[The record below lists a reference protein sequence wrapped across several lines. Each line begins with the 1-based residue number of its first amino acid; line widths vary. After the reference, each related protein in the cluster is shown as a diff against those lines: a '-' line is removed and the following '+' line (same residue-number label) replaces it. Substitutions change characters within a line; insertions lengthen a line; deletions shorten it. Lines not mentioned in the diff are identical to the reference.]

1 MRAGFSV
8 VAAIVFVL
16 CSAVP
21 GIFAQVG
28 FPGGVTGPGVAEPA
42 ASARFEPEVG
52 RLGHPVIYR
61 LTITAA
67 QKPIEPPEPPA
78 TAGLTVTFAGATL
91 PGSTVLN
98 GTLVVTSTFL
108 YTVVGQRAGRF
119 TIPAFEVAVAG
130 KRLRV
135 PPAVLT
141 VVAPDAGD
149 VPYQPVRAELDL
161 PQRDFFVGES
171 IAARLLVIET
181 PDESPQSIS
190 HFAKTNGAAV
200 FRSSNRTTREH
211 FTVGGKQSEGLVM
224 PVRITPILEG
234 EAELGCQVIVFVQK
248 LDMAAQRGMRGT
260 MSTIDAKPAR
270 VRVLALPRTGRLPG
284 FTGAIGKFT
293 VAQPRLSVAEV
304 EAGEPVTLTIAMAGE
319 GNLEG
324 VAAPEMDASGGWQ
337 IYKPTS
343 EYQPDAEDHNS
354 ARGAKIFTYTLI
366 PGRAGLK
373 ATPAMPFCYFDP
385 ERRAFV
391 DITVPPLPITV
402 KPSSAAPVAPIAVEK
417 NEPRGN
423 GESPRSE
430 EPPRVVEPVM
440 TGLAEK
446 SGRWWHS
453 PGPPL
458 RDWRLLAIEIAPPIL
473 LLALW
478 LRRRRRDYLAANPQI
493 IRRRRAHAAARRAL
507 ARARTAARKGDR
519 GEFLRASAGALRE
532 AASPLDTAR
541 ADSLTREDVLRLLG
555 NDAGA
560 SAVARKVL
568 DFADAANFSTAEV
581 AAMEPRA
588 LLPELD
594 RAVQTLARRA

>member
-1 MRAGFSV
+1 MRSGFSIV
-8 VAAIVFVL
+8 MAIVFAL

-21 GIFAQVG
+21 AIFAQVG
-28 FPGGVTGPGVAEPA
+28 FPGGVQGAGVVEPA

-67 QKPIEPPEPPA
+67 QKPIEPPELPA

-91 PGSTVLN
+91 PSNTVLN
-98 GTLVVTSTFL
+98 GSLVVTSTFL

-130 KRLRV
+130 KRVRV

-149 VPYQPVRAELDL
+149 VPYQPVHAELEL

-171 IAARLLVIET
+171 IGARLLVIET
-181 PDESPQSIS
+181 PDESPQFIS

-200 FRSSNRTTREH
+200 FRSSNRTTRER
-211 FTVGGKQSEGLVM
+211 FTIAGKQHDGLVM

-234 EAELGCQVIVFVQK
+234 EAELGCQVIVHVQK
-248 LDMAAQRGMRGT
+248 LDLGAQRGAMRT
-260 MSTIDAKPAR
+260 QSTIDAKPAR

-343 EYQPDAEDHNS
+343 EYQPDPEDHNS

-373 ATPAMPFCYFDP
+373 ATPTMPFSYFDP

-391 DITVPPLPITV
+391 DITIPPLPITV
-402 KPSSAAPVAPIAVEK
+402 KPSSTAPVAPVAVEK
-417 NEPRGN
+417 NEP
-423 GESPRSE
+423 PRAE
-430 EPPRVVEPVM
+430 EASRVIEPVM

-453 PGPPL
+453 PGPPFREWWL
-458 RDWRLLAIEIAPPIL
+458 PAVEIVPPVL
-473 LLALW
+473 LLVLW
-478 LRRRRRDYLAANPQI
+478 AWRRRCDYLAANPQI

-507 ARARTAARKGDR
+507 AQARAAARKGDR

-568 DFADAANFSTAEV
+568 DSADAANFSTAEI
-581 AAMEPRA
+581 ATMEPRA
-588 LLPELD
+588 LLPELE
-594 RAVQTLARRA
+594 RAVQALARRA

>member
-8 VAAIVFVL
+8 VAAIVFAL

-21 GIFAQVG
+21 AIFAQVA
-28 FPGGVTGPGVAEPA
+28 FPGGVIGPDVVEPA
-42 ASARFEPEVG
+42 ASARFDPEVG

-78 TAGLTVTFAGATL
+78 TAGLKVTFAGATL
-91 PGSTVLN
+91 PSSTMLN
-98 GTLVVTSTFL
+98 GSLVVNSTFI

-130 KRLRV
+130 ERLRV

-171 IAARLLVIET
+171 IGARLLVIET
-181 PDESPQSIS
+181 PDESPQFIS

-211 FTVGGKQSEGLVM
+211 FTIGGKQGEGLVM

-234 EAELGCQVIVFVQK
+234 EAELGCQVIVQVQK
-248 LDMAAQRGMRGT
+248 LDLGAQRGAFRT
-260 MSTIDAKPAR
+260 QSTIDAKPAR

-284 FTGAIGKFT
+284 FTGAIGKFA

-304 EAGEPVTLTIAMAGE
+304 EAGEPVTLTIAMVGE

-343 EYQPDAEDHNS
+343 EYQPDPEDHHS
-354 ARGAKIFTYTLI
+354 GRGAKIFTYTLI

-373 ATPAMPFCYFDP
+373 ATPAMPFSYFDP

-402 KPSSAAPVAPIAVEK
+402 KPSSTASVAPVAEEK
-417 NEPRGN
+417 NNP
-423 GESPRSE
+423 PRSE
-430 EPPRVVEPVM
+430 EPPRVIEPVM

-458 RDWRLLAIEIAPPIL
+458 RDWRLLAVEIVPPVL
-473 LLALW
+473 LLTLW

-541 ADSLTREDVLRLLG
+541 ADSLTREDVLRLLD
-555 NDAGA
+555 NDASA

-568 DFADAANFSTAEV
+568 DSADAANFSTAEV
-581 AAMEPRA
+581 ATMEPRA
-588 LLPELD
+588 LLPELE

>member
-1 MRAGFSV
+1 MGAGFSV
-8 VAAIVFVL
+8 VAAIVFAL
-16 CSAVP
+16 CSAAP
-21 GIFAQVG
+21 AIFAQVG
-28 FPGGVTGPGVAEPA
+28 LPGGAQGGGAVEPA

-78 TAGLTVTFAGATL
+78 PAGLNVTFAGATL
-91 PGSTVLN
+91 PSNTVLN
-98 GTLVVTSTFL
+98 GTLVVTSTFI
-108 YTVVGQRAGRF
+108 YSVVGQRAGRF

-141 VVAPDAGD
+141 VVQPDAGEA
-149 VPYQPVRAELDL
+149 PYEPVHAELDL

-171 IAARLLVIET
+171 IGARLLVMET
-181 PDESPQSIS
+181 PDESPQFIS

-211 FTVGGKQSEGLVM
+211 FTVAGKQHDGLVM

-234 EAELGCQVIVFVQK
+234 EAEFGCQVIVHVQK
-248 LDMAAQRGMRGT
+248 LDLGAQRGAIRT
-260 MSTIDAKPAR
+260 QSTIDAKPAR

-343 EYQPDAEDHNS
+343 EYQPDPEDHNS

-366 PGRAGLK
+366 PGRAGMK
-373 ATPAMPFCYFDP
+373 ATPAMPFSYFDP

-402 KPSSAAPVAPIAVEK
+402 KPSSTAPAAPIAVE
-417 NEPRGN
+417 NN
-423 GESPRSE
+423 
-430 EPPRVVEPVM
+430 EPPRAEEAPRVIEPVM

-446 SGRWWHS
+446 PGRWWHS
-453 PGPPL
+453 PGPSL
-458 RDWRLLAIEIAPPIL
+458 REWWLPAVELVPPVL

-478 LRRRRRDYLAANPQI
+478 AWRRRREYLVANPQI

-541 ADSLTREDVLRLLG
+541 ADSLTREDVLRLLDD
-555 NDAGA
+555 DASA

-568 DFADAANFSTAEV
+568 DSADAANFSTAEI
-581 AAMEPRA
+581 ATMEPRA
-588 LLPELD
+588 LLPELE